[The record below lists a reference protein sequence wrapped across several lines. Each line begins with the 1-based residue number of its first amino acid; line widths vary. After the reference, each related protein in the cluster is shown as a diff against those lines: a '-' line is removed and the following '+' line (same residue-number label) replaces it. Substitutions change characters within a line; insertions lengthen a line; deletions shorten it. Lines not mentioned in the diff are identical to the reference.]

1 MFRQTHQR
9 IIKAS
14 LVSFCY
20 CLIGLLIGASHP
32 AFGQETQVNETDF
45 KQISFDEGMKH
56 QLNRSMPLTLGFP
69 KNYEMLVIEP
79 ASQGVI
85 WGTSDELAETEKTKV
100 VPAKNGFFH
109 ARLTTNVGYDASI
122 KQFIC
127 GPSCGEAEMDKQFK
141 QMGASVKTEKATAN
155 GIPLIFLD
163 IDLSSVHKAPI
174 KKLYMAYIATL
185 IDTNVMLISYRPAPT
200 SEDQG
205 LSIWTYFK
213 KSLIESP

>member
-1 MFRQTHQR
+1 MFCQTSQR

-14 LVSFCY
+14 LVSFC
-20 CLIGLLIGASHP
+20 CTLIGFLIVASQA
-32 AFGQETQVNETDF
+32 AFAQKTPSNETDF

-79 ASQGVI
+79 ALQGVI
-85 WGTSDELAETEKTKV
+85 WGTPDELAETQKTKA

-109 ARLTTNVGYDASI
+109 GRLTTNVGYDASI

-155 GIPLIFLD
+155 GIPLIFLE
-163 IDLSSVHKAPI
+163 IDLSSVPKAPI

-213 KSLIESP
+213 KSLIESQ